1 VLTVAEWLFGVTP
14 SFGLFFSG
22 AIRPRPEFLFS
33 LMKKETKK
41 IKAWVYRPPGKR
53 LSTKAQK
60 LIPERKPDF

>member
-1 VLTVAEWLFGVTP
+1 
-14 SFGLFFSG
+14 
-22 AIRPRPEFLFS
+22 
-33 LMKKETKK
+33 MKKETKK